1 MDQTTLAGV
10 QSALISKITAL
21 QVGGEDIFGQ
31 VFGYGEGDF
40 AKFPAVV
47 VTFTGGTGSEI
58 DTHRN
63 ERIYNFVVRLYQEQ
77 SAAGKTKAEANTRMT
92 TATDAILTALDQ
104 DKDLGG
110 VVKNVH
116 VVEFIT
122 DFKDRPGTWNFAT
135 FKIDCIVIVQNYQ

>member
-10 QSALISKITAL
+10 QAALIAKITAL
-21 QVGGEDIFGQ
+21 QVGGEDIFGE

-40 AKFPAVV
+40 KKFPAVV

-63 ERIYNFVVRLYQEQ
+63 ERIYNFIVRLYQEQ
-77 SAAGKTKAEANTRMT
+77 SVAGKTKQEADARMT
-92 TATDAILTALDQ
+92 QATDAILTALDK

-116 VVEFIT
+116 VVEFTT

-135 FKIDCIVIVQNYQ
+135 FKIDCVVVVENY